1 VESRP
6 PAAAGIF
13 SFGGFQRYVA
23 CRLNLKRSAFRR
35 IKFLAKPAKSANAP
49 RYRSF
54 SAEIELS
61 FALSSLRYPAYP
73 VASGSAGVRGP
84 AAR

>member
-1 VESRP
+1 LLLRARHCQTLKFE
-6 PAAAGIF
+6 ATGI
-13 SFGGFQRYVA
+13 SPLQMIV
-23 CRLNLKRSAFRR
+23 KR
-35 IKFLAKPAKSANAP
+35 AKDANAP

-61 FALSSLRYPAYP
+61 FELSSLLYPAYP
-73 VASGSAGVRGP
+73 VAFGHAGVRGP

>member
-1 VESRP
+1 MI
-6 PAAAGIF
+6 G
-13 SFGGFQRYVA
+13 
-23 CRLNLKRSAFRR
+23 
-35 IKFLAKPAKSANAP
+35 KPAKGANAP

-61 FALSSLRYPAYP
+61 FALSSVPHPAYP
-73 VASGSAGVRGP
+73 VFFGHAGVRGP